1 MNKLLTKEDIL
12 KGTDKKHK
20 VMIPE
25 LGGEIEIRQLNE
37 EQWSEIESKI
47 GVDID
52 FDIVYD
58 KNGKPDMEKTKK
70 NFKLKLDVEQI
81 QKMEFE
87 QNLLACRYG
96 MILEM
101 TEQELRKITPPGII
115 QKIAKEVYK
124 ISKVSEEQL
133 NELKMFRE

>member
-1 MNKLLTKEDIL
+1 MNKLLTKDDIL
-12 KGTDKKHK
+12 KGTDKTYKIL
-20 VMIPE
+20 IPGLDGE
-25 LGGEIEIRQLNE
+25 LELKPLNE

-96 MILEM
+96 MVLEI
-101 TEQELRKITPPGII
+101 TEQELRKISPPGTI

-124 ISKVSEEQL
+124 ISKVSEAQL